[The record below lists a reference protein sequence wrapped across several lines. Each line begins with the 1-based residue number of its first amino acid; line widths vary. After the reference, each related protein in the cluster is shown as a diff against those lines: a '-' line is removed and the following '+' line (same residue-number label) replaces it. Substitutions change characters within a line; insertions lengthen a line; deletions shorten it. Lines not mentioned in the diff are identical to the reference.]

1 MTAPDRWERIEQLYH
16 DALARDEHERATFLR
31 SACGADNQ
39 LRSEVESLLARNE
52 AAEVLFAVPALQTFG
67 DLLTADVDPGP
78 EGATFGGYRIE
89 RLLGRG
95 GMGSV
100 FLAYDTRLDRR
111 VALKLVEV
119 PADGDAARRLLREAR
134 NAAALN
140 HPNICTVHEAG
151 EVNGSAFIAME
162 YVPGRS
168 LRERLD
174 EGALD
179 LTDAIR
185 YGLQVAEA
193 LAYAHDQGVV
203 HRDLKAANAIVTE
216 GGRLKIVDF
225 GLAHRADAAAVSA
238 TTLSSLV
245 PPGTPTGTPY
255 AMAPEQVRG
264 ESADAHT
271 DIWALGVLLY
281 ELVTGA
287 KPFRGAA
294 VAEMFSAILRD
305 PPAPLP
311 DSVPVG
317 LRVLIERCLAKQPKQ
332 RYRHAADVQSAL
344 EAIQAGTVPRSIA
357 WRYRLNRRLR
367 LLSATVLV
375 AIAAA
380 LASLNVG
387 GLRDRLIGNAPETAP
402 LKLAVLPLE
411 DLSGGVD
418 QQYCRRHTRGA
429 RDDTRQDRR
438 AARDRPLVGVA
449 LQGNREASVP
459 SSKGVERRRP
469 LDRIRRAIWR
479 SRPNHSAAHRRCHRE
494 PFVG

>member
-1 MTAPDRWERIEQLYH
+1 MTAPDRWERIEQVYH

-52 AAEVLFAVPALQTFG
+52 AAEALFAVPALQTFG
-67 DLLTADVDPGP
+67 DLLTADVDPGH
-78 EGATFGGYRIE
+78 EGATFGGYRID

-111 VALKLVEV
+111 VALKLVEI
-119 PADGDAARRLLREAR
+119 PADGAAARRLLREAR

-140 HPNICTVHEAG
+140 HPNICTVYEAS
-151 EVNGSAFIAME
+151 EANGSAFIAME

-264 ESADAHT
+264 ENSDART
-271 DIWALGVLLY
+271 DVWALGVLLY
-281 ELVTGA
+281 EMVAGA
-287 KPFRGAA
+287 KPFRGAT
-294 VAEMFSAILRD
+294 VPEMFSAILRD
-305 PPAPLP
+305 SPARLP
-311 DSVPVG
+311 DAVPV
-317 LRVLIERCLAKQPKQ
+317 A
-332 RYRHAADVQSAL
+332 
-344 EAIQAGTVPRSIA
+344 
-357 WRYRLNRRLR
+357 
-367 LLSATVLV
+367 
-375 AIAAA
+375 
-380 LASLNVG
+380 
-387 GLRDRLIGNAPETAP
+387 
-402 LKLAVLPLE
+402 
-411 DLSGGVD
+411 
-418 QQYCRRHTRGA
+418 
-429 RDDTRQDRR
+429 
-438 AARDRPLVGVA
+438 
-449 LQGNREASVP
+449 
-459 SSKGVERRRP
+459 
-469 LDRIRRAIWR
+469 
-479 SRPNHSAAHRRCHRE
+479 
-494 PFVG
+494 